1 MCVCLA
7 RVREMKEG
15 RDNLTGAGVVD
26 TGHWTLDLPC
36 NERKRVDRW
45 ARDRLTVNEGL
56 SCLVQ

>member
-26 TGHWTLDLPC
+26 TGHWTEG